1 MLNVHSEDVLRVYFE
16 VELWLNHALLQLVRR
31 FNIPAAVQEKKYVY
45 VCVRSG

>member
-16 VELWLNHALLQLVRR
+16 VELNHALLQLVRR